1 MKPETN
7 IKEEQKQ
14 NINGNNSNN
23 SDNEYMKYVAL
34 FCLIIQTVAVIFFMR
49 ISRIKKS
56 ENDELYFNSCAVV
69 MSEILKLLSSLLIV
83 LYSNNFNMVE
93 FYNTLRFEV
102 FNSFKTNILV
112 GVPGLLYV
120 VQNNLLFIAL
130 SNLSG
135 AVYHVTYQLKILAT
149 AILSV
154 IILNKQLS
162 KIRWLSLLLL
172 TIGAV
177 LVQTGKSSESK
188 TPNNSGLVAENTD
201 NFLGLC
207 SVLLACFTS
216 GLAGVFV
223 EKLLKDSKTSIWGR
237 NVQLALYGIIF
248 GLIGCLTGKEGLEIS
263 QKGFFFG
270 FNTLVWFV
278 IILQAIGGIIVAAVL
293 KYADNILKCFGNS
306 FSIIMSCILSWYL
319 GDYSITL
326 NFFAGSVL
334 VIWSIFIYGLER
346 AFPCSEYLLKL
357 KLILKRNSRNKIIAK
372 YKNLRESSSE
382 ASFDFNDQNSGTR
395 NNHLN
400 SLNNQNKNS
409 NILSNS
415 KFKNINNF
423 INQQNQN
430 RDNYGEIDDVIPKGL
445 QMAIISSGV

>member
-1 MKPETN
+1 
-7 IKEEQKQ
+7 
-14 NINGNNSNN
+14 
-23 SDNEYMKYVAL
+23 
-34 FCLIIQTVAVIFFMR
+34 MR
-49 ISRIKKS
+49 ISRIRKS

-69 MSEILKLLSSLLIV
+69 TSEVLKLFCSLIII
-83 LYSNNFNMVE
+83 LYTNNFNINE
-93 FYNTLRFEV
+93 FYNTLRFDV
-102 FNSFKTNILV
+102 FNSLKSIILV

-149 AILSV
+149 AVISV

-177 LVQTGKSSESK
+177 LVQTGKSSQS
-188 TPNNSGLVAENTD
+188 TTSNSPGSEFENTD
-201 NFLGLC
+201 NFLGIS

-216 GLAGVFV
+216 GLAGVFL

-237 NVQLALYGIIF
+237 NMQLALYGTIF
-248 GLIGCLTGKEGLEIS
+248 GFIGCLTGKEGLEIS
-263 QKGFFFG
+263 QKGFFYG
-270 FNTLVWFV
+270 FNSLVWLV
-278 IILQAIGGIIVAAVL
+278 ICLQAIGGIIVAAVL

-306 FSIIMSCILSWYL
+306 LSIIMSCILSWYL

-326 NFFAGSVL
+326 NFFIGSVL

-346 AFPCSEYLLKL
+346 AFPCSDYLLKL
-357 KLILKRNSRNKIIAK
+357 RLVLKRNSRNKIITK

-382 ASFDFNDQNSGTR
+382 ASFDFSGYNSEVGNNYPSNINTQN
-395 NNHLN
+395 NN
-400 SLNNQNKNS
+400 NS
-409 NILSNS
+409 NNMSNN
-415 KFKNINNF
+415 KFKNFNKF
-423 INQQNQN
+423 IHPQKQN
-430 RDNYGEIDDVIPKGL
+430 RDNNSDIDDVIPKGL

>member
-1 MKPETN
+1 
-7 IKEEQKQ
+7 
-14 NINGNNSNN
+14 
-23 SDNEYMKYVAL
+23 MKYVAL

-49 ISRIKKS
+49 VSRIRRS

-69 MSEILKLLSSLLIV
+69 MSEILKLFCSLLII
-83 LYSNNFNMVE
+83 LYSNNFNIVE
-93 FYNTLRFEV
+93 FFNTLRFEV
-102 FNSFKTNILV
+102 FNSFKSNVLV
-112 GVPGLLYV
+112 GIPGLLYV

-149 AILSV
+149 AVLSV
-154 IILNKQLS
+154 IIMNKQLS

-172 TIGAV
+172 TTGAV
-177 LVQTGKSSESK
+177 LVQTGKSSESR
-188 TPNNSGLVAENTD
+188 TSNDSDYGIENTD
-201 NFLGLC
+201 NFLGVC

-216 GLAGVFV
+216 GLAGVFL

-237 NVQLALYGIIF
+237 NVQLALYGTVF
-248 GLIGCLTGKEGLEIS
+248 GFIGCLTGKEGLEIS
-263 QKGFFFG
+263 QKGFFYG

-278 IILQAIGGIIVAAVL
+278 IFLQAVGGIIVAAVL

-306 FSIIMSCILSWYL
+306 LSIIMSCTLSWYL

-326 NFFAGSVL
+326 NFFIGSVL
-334 VIWSIFIYGLER
+334 VIWSIFIYGLEK
-346 AFPCSEYLLKL
+346 AFPCSDYLLKL
-357 KLILKRNSRNKIIAK
+357 KLILKRNSRNKIITK

-382 ASFDFNDQNSGTR
+382 ASFDFTDHNSGTR
-395 NNHLN
+395 NSHFCNLN
-400 SLNNQNKNS
+400 IQNNNNS
-409 NILSNS
+409 NLSNS

-423 INQQNQN
+423 IHLQNQN
-430 RDNYGEIDDVIPKGL
+430 RDNHGEIDDVIPKGL